1 MLQVQKMQ
9 LQQGKV
15 NTLLKTGLQEL
26 KKKLFELLEFYNCEL
41 QYKNK
46 PRLKVLKLR
55 DNKVGFND

>member
-26 KKKLFELLEFYNCEL
+26 KKSFLSYLNFTIVSYNTKINL
-41 QYKNK
+41 A
-46 PRLKVLKLR
+46 
-55 DNKVGFND
+55 